1 MRKGEIVS
9 LAIGVSVGL
18 FMGMLHVRSVD
29 EHKNTKIPTESYVVE
44 RTVEETIECEEE
56 PLVKLDSDIPEDVQL
71 AAIEYGEM
79 YGICPELLMAIA
91 FYESSYR
98 PDAVNGSCKGLMQIN
113 INAQYERMD
122 NMGIDMEDLWN
133 PYENMKVAADY
144 LRELF
149 ERYEDPAVVLMKYN
163 GDARVWELTER
174 GEMSVYAHNVLKLAA
189 ELEEKHGKVGESY
202 GCK

>member
-44 RTVEETIECEEE
+44 RTEPIECVEE
-56 PLVKLDSDIPEDVQL
+56 PLVQLDSDIPEDVQL

-79 YGICPELLMAIA
+79 YGICPEFLMAIA

-122 NMGIDMEDLWN
+122 DMGITEADLWN

-149 ERYEDPAVVLMKYN
+149 ERYEEPSVVLMKYN

-174 GEMSVYAHNVLKLAA
+174 GEMSVYAHNVLKLSA
-189 ELEEKHGKVGESY
+189 ELEEKHGKVGEYY

>member
-9 LAIGVSVGL
+9 LAIGVSIGV
-18 FMGMLHVRSVD
+18 FFGMLHVRSVD

-44 RTVEETIECEEE
+44 RTVEEPIECVEE
-56 PLVKLDSDIPEDVQL
+56 PLVQLDSDIPEDVQL

-79 YGICPELLMAIA
+79 YGICPEFLMAIA

-98 PDAVNGSCKGLMQIN
+98 PEAVNGSCKGLMQIN

-122 NMGIDMEDLWN
+122 DMGITEADLWN

-149 ERYEDPAVVLMKYN
+149 ERYEEPSVVLMKYN

-174 GEMSVYAHNVLKLAA
+174 GEMSAYAHNVLKLSA
-189 ELEEKHGKVGESY
+189 ELEEKHGKVGEYY

>member
-29 EHKNTKIPTESYVVE
+29 EHKNTKILTESYVVE
-44 RTVEETIECEEE
+44 RTEPIECVEE
-56 PLVKLDSDIPEDVQL
+56 PLVQLDSDIPEDVQL
-71 AAIEYGEM
+71 AAIEYGEI
-79 YGICPELLMAIA
+79 YGICPEFLMAIA

-122 NMGIDMEDLWN
+122 DMGITEADLWN

-149 ERYEDPAVVLMKYN
+149 ERYEEPSVVLMKYN

-174 GEMSVYAHNVLKLAA
+174 GEMSVYAHNVLKLSA
-189 ELEEKHGKVGESY
+189 ELEEKHGKVGEHY